1 MLRAFAK
8 AHDALT
14 HWSYVLAACLLG
26 IIFVQY
32 CAEVVLRYLFN
43 APTDWG
49 GEVISYAQCAS
60 VFLVMPLLTKQG
72 GHVAITI
79 VVESLPRRAAGI
91 LSWVLCLISFAICLL
106 AAWIS
111 LDENIR
117 QYVQDVQLMK
127 VHPIP
132 QWWISAFI
140 TYGFAMSAFH
150 FLRHMDFRTFSAD
163 YTAKSMIS

>member
-1 MLRAFAK
+1 MMRRLAK

-14 HWSYVLAACLLG
+14 HWSYVLAAVLLG
-26 IIFVQY
+26 VIFVQY
-32 CAEVVLRYLFN
+32 CAEVVLRYVFN

-49 GEVISYAQCAS
+49 GELISYAQCAS

-72 GHVAITI
+72 SHVAITFI
-79 VVESLPRRAAGI
+79 IENLPPRAAGI
-91 LSWVLCLISFAICLL
+91 LSWVIYLISFVICLL
-106 AAWIS
+106 GAWIS

-132 QWWISAFI
+132 QWWISVFV
-140 TYGFAMSAFH
+140 TYGFLMSAFH
-150 FLRHMDFRTFSAD
+150 FLRHLDFRTF
-163 YTAKSMIS
+163 TAKYAATSTIS